1 MDMTGS
7 ATYVPTSQL
16 SVATSN
22 GTWDGETT
30 TSGSYTVDPQE
41 LSQEIDKLFF
51 ETPKDVVV

>member
-1 MDMTGS
+1 MDMTG

-16 SVATSN
+16 SVGTS

-41 LSQEIDKLFF
+41 LTEEIDKLFF
-51 ETPKDVVV
+51 ETPKDIVV